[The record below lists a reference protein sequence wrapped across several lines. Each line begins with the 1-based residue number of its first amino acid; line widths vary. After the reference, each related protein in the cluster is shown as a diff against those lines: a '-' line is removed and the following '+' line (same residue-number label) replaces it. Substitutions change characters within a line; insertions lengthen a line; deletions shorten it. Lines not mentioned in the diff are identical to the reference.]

1 MVGCTVPSLR
11 NLSRLPPPSH
21 PHWWIGIQGLM
32 RVKKHHQA
40 HISTGHFQG
49 ALACGGEAQEMSN
62 QWWVGA
68 ALSDSFSPE
77 VETISCEGLLAYLSW
92 NARTPYSSCRSQP
105 GDLFLSD
112 EPGLACIFKYLCFTF
127 PRPLNLNHC
136 L

>member
-62 QWWVGA
+62 QWWVGV
-68 ALSDSFSPE
+68 ALPFFKSRSENHFLAFGLPLLECQDSM
-77 VETISCEGLLAYLSW
+77 
-92 NARTPYSSCRSQP
+92 
-105 GDLFLSD
+105 
-112 EPGLACIFKYLCFTF
+112 
-127 PRPLNLNHC
+127 
-136 L
+136 

>member
-1 MVGCTVPSLR
+1 MDR
-11 NLSRLPPPSH
+11 NPG
-21 PHWWIGIQGLM
+21 PH
-32 RVKKHHQA
+32 A
-40 HISTGHFQG
+40 CEEASSSHISTVHFQG

-112 EPGLACIFKYLCFTF
+112 EPGLDCIVMYLFITF
-127 PRPLNLNHC
+127 LDQFPLKP
-136 L
+136 